1 MGRRLRTSIS
11 VEQARRLL
19 AATEDSPRDHAL
31 ITILLYTGAR
41 CNEATSLNVG
51 DIDLNQRTVFIRK
64 AKGGKQRLLSLHPQ
78 LAATLEPYLSTIP
91 AFSDSALFWSRN
103 GRRLSNRQVRRMVSA
118 LGRRIGVPW
127 LDAHTLRHT
136 FATWLLEAGVDL
148 RTVQELLGH
157 ASLGTTQLYL
167 HPSRDRLRAALER
180 LSLE

>member
-19 AATEDSPRDHAL
+19 AATEDSPRDYAL
-31 ITILLYTGAR
+31 IATLLYTGAR

-51 DIDLNQRTVFIRK
+51 DIDFRQQTVFIRK

-91 AFSDSALFWSRN
+91 AFPDSALFWSRN
-103 GRRLSNRQVRRMVSA
+103 GRRLSNRQVRRLVSA

-127 LDAHTLRHT
+127 LDTHTLRHT
-136 FATWLLEAGVDL
+136 FASQLLEVSVDL
-148 RTVQELLGH
+148 KTIQQLLGH
-157 ASLGTTQLYL
+157 ASLGTTEIYL
-167 HPSRDRLRAALER
+167 HPTMERLREAVER
-180 LSLE
+180 LEF